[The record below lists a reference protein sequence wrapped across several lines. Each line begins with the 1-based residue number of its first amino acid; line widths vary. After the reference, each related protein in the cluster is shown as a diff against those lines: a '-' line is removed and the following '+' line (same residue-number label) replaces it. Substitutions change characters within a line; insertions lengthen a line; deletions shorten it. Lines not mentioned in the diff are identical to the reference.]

1 MFIINKKIVRIHTN
15 IDLELKEL
23 FESYQTLHKKGFNDA
38 LDWGVRYYLKNI
50 NNIDIVKDELK
61 ENSKEKDQLMAMEA
75 KFKDLERVLNEQNKE
90 KLSDED
96 ELELE
101 RSNALKTLLK
111 KPYKLWTAPNRHH
124 AREVGKFKT
133 TEELKKWVQKKQ

>member
-1 MFIINKKIVRIHTN
+1 MESKKKKVNLTTKV
-15 IDLELKEL
+15 DLELKVI
-23 FESYQTLHKKGFNDA
+23 FDSFKTLHKKQYQDV
-38 LDWGVRYYLKNI
+38 LDWGIRQALKDI
-50 NNIDIVKDELK
+50 CNIDIIKHEIR
-61 ENSKEKDQLMAMEA
+61 ENSKEKDRLMAMEA

-101 RSNALKTLLK
+101 RSKALKTLLK
-111 KPYKLWTAPNRHH
+111 KPYKLWTAPNRHY